1 MALWP
6 RRKRKRR
13 RFEPFDRSAL
23 PEVPAP
29 TFDQM
34 LTEGV
39 LVAESA
45 GRMALRNRMIVEAL
59 RGEEPFAPE
68 RAAAAAREVLYEL
81 VQEADE
87 VAEHTAEARAAAARR
102 EGRSSHEHDYRRAD
116 AANLRRREQVY
127 AAVAK
132 ELWVRRN
139 DPEYLTAF
147 AERAR
152 EEAWGEVSGAIETR
166 LDREWSEWPR
176 IEVDETYEAER
187 EGRVLDL
194 LADLDMGV
202 AVAEADRARRAEE
215 NDPFRGFV
223 G

>member
-1 MALWP
+1 MPLW
-6 RRKRKRR
+6 RKRERR
-13 RFEPFDRSAL
+13 RFKPFDRHAL
-23 PEVPAP
+23 PEVPPP
-29 TFDQM
+29 TFDEM
-34 LTEGV
+34 LAEGV

-45 GRMALRNRMIVEAL
+45 GRMALKNRLIVEAL

-81 VQEADE
+81 VREADE
-87 VAEHTAEARAAAARR
+87 VAELTGETRSTAARR

-127 AAVAK
+127 AAVSK
-132 ELWVRRN
+132 ELWQRRN
-139 DPEYLTAF
+139 DPEYLAKF

-152 EEAWGEVSGAIETR
+152 DEAWQEVSGAIEIR
-166 LDREWSEWPR
+166 LEREWGEWPH

-187 EGRVLDL
+187 DDRVHDL
-194 LADLDMGV
+194 LADLERGV
-202 AVAEADRARRAEE
+202 AAAEAERARRAEA

>member
-1 MALWP
+1 MPLW
-6 RRKRKRR
+6 RKRERR
-13 RFEPFDRSAL
+13 RFKPFDRTAL
-23 PEVPAP
+23 PEAPVP
-29 TFDQM
+29 TFDEM
-34 LTEGV
+34 LAEGV

-45 GRMALRNRMIVEAL
+45 GRMALKNRMIVEAL

-87 VAEHTAEARAAAARR
+87 VAELTGEARSAAAKR

-132 ELWVRRN
+132 ELWTRRN
-139 DPEYLTAF
+139 DPEYLRAF

-152 EEAWGEVSGAIETR
+152 EEAWEEVSGAIETR
-166 LDREWSEWPR
+166 LDREWGEWPE

-187 EGRVLDL
+187 DDRIHDL
-194 LADLDMGV
+194 LADLDRGV
-202 AVAEADRARRAEE
+202 AAAEAERARRAEA
-215 NDPFRGFV
+215 NDPFRGYV

>member
-1 MALWP
+1 MALW
-6 RRKRKRR
+6 RKRQRR
-13 RFEPFDRSAL
+13 RFKPFDRTAL
-23 PEVPAP
+23 PEAPTP
-29 TFDQM
+29 TFDEM
-34 LTEGV
+34 LSEGV

-45 GRMALRNRMIVEAL
+45 GRMALKNRMIVEAL

-87 VAEHTAEARAAAARR
+87 VAERTAEERAAAAKR
-102 EGRSSHEHDYRRAD
+102 EGRSAHEHDYRRAD

-132 ELWVRRN
+132 ELWTRRG
-139 DPEYLTAF
+139 DSEYLRAF

-152 EEAWGEVSGAIETR
+152 EEAWQEVSGAIETR
-166 LDREWSEWPR
+166 LDREWGEWPE

-187 EGRVLDL
+187 DDRVREL
-194 LADLDMGV
+194 LADLELGV
-202 AVAEADRARRAEE
+202 AAAEAERARREE
-215 NDPFRGFV
+215 ERDPFRGYV

>member
-1 MALWP
+1 MPFW
-6 RRKRKRR
+6 RRKRAKR
-13 RFEPFDRSAL
+13 FKPFDRSAL
-23 PEVPAP
+23 PEVTPP
-29 TFDQM
+29 TFDEM
-34 LTEGV
+34 LAEGL
-39 LVAESA
+39 LVAEAA
-45 GRMALRNRMIVEAL
+45 GRMALRNRFVMHAL
-59 RGEEPFAPE
+59 RGDEPFDNE

-87 VAEHTAEARAAAARR
+87 VAERTGEVRSTAASR

-139 DPEYLTAF
+139 DPEYLRAF

-152 EEAWGEVSGAIETR
+152 EEAWDEVSGAIETR
-166 LDREWSEWPR
+166 LDREWGEWPE

-187 EGRVLDL
+187 DDRIHDL
-194 LADLDMGV
+194 LADLDRGV
-202 AVAEADRARRAEE
+202 AAAEAERARRAEA
-215 NDPFRGFV
+215 NDPFRGFA